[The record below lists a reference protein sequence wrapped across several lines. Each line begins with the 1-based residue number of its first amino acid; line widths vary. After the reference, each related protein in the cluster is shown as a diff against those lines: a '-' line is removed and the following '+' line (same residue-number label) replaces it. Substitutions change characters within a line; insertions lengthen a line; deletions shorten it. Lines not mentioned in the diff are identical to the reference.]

1 MVRAEVRKFAIAD
14 EFETN
19 ERCFI
24 TEAANDPVDETVSI
38 ARARVKPGVTTAWHK
53 LRGTDERYLI
63 VSGQGS
69 VEIGDFEAAPVIAGD
84 VVCIPL
90 DTPQR
95 ITNTGKDDL
104 IFFAVC
110 SPRFTPSC
118 YISLE

>member
-14 EFETN
+14 EFETA

-24 TEAANDPVDETVSI
+24 TEVANDPADETISI
-38 ARARVKPGVTTAWHK
+38 ARARVKPSVTTARHK

-69 VEIGDFEAAPVIAGD
+69 VELGDFEAAPVIAGD
-84 VVCIPL
+84 VVYIPMN
-90 DTPQR
+90 TPQR

-118 YISLE
+118 YINLE